1 MSTLPPPPPP
11 ASPSGS
17 PAPSASRGT
26 NGLAIASLVVS
37 LTCCGPVGA
46 ILGFVSLGQ
55 IKRTGEQG
63 RGMAIAGVVIGILS
77 SVVAVGWFVVAF
89 VLGLLD
95 SGFY

>member
-1 MSTLPPPPPP
+1 
-11 ASPSGS
+11 
-17 PAPSASRGT
+17 
-26 NGLAIASLVVS
+26 
-37 LTCCGPVGA
+37 VGA